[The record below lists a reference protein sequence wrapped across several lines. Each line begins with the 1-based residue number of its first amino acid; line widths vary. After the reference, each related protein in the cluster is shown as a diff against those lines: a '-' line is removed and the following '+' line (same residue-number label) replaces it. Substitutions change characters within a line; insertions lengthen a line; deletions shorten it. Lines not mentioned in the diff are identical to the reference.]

1 MSRVISVFLQAI
13 ILFYKGAI
21 SPLFTPR
28 CRYTPSC
35 SEYALQAVKKNGP
48 WKGFLLAIKR
58 LSKCHPCSGHGYD
71 PVP

>member
-1 MSRVISVFLQAI
+1 MRQLISVLLKSI

-21 SPLFTPR
+21 SPLFLPR

-35 SEYALQAVKKNGP
+35 SEFALQSIKKYGP
-48 WKGFLLAIKR
+48 YKGLWLSIKR
-58 LSKCHPCSGHGYD
+58 LSKCHPLGGNGHD

>member
-1 MSRVISVFLQAI
+1 MSRVISAFLQAI

-21 SPLFTPR
+21 SPLFTPS

-35 SEYALQAVKKNGP
+35 SEYALQAVKKHGP

-58 LSKCHPCSGHGYD
+58 LSKCHPFSGDGYD

>member
-35 SEYALQAVKKNGP
+35 SEYALQAVKKHGP